1 MRSIPSAVRHAL
13 TPLIASLLLTTGAAH
28 AQMLIGWAQMPAATF
43 ADGPTSGQFTAPN
56 TYGTNVPPY
65 VGKQPVQ
72 GFSGVLDGPRKD
84 VFQFLVDNGFG
95 SQASSADALLRSYAL
110 HILWRTPKG
119 GSGTIEAADLDSG
132 KVRPG
137 FDAST
142 RLQLNDAQRKLTI
155 PIQADYAN
163 YYNNPANAPVDP
175 SIRAG
180 RLLTGADFDVESF
193 RRDRQGN
200 YWFGDEFG
208 PYLIKTDTNGTV
220 LRSEIP
226 LPGVYAPQH
235 KDVIAGKVT
244 ANLPSS
250 GGFEGMAIDK
260 SETKLYTL
268 LEGLVAGDP
277 VKTRRINEF
286 DLAKEEY
293 TGRSYVYP
301 LDPNGT
307 NIGDMVAVDDRRF
320 IVLERN
326 GSTATS
332 PNPAP
337 FKKVFLI
344 DLQGVPDGGTV
355 RKTELV
361 DLMNLADPF
370 DLNAD
375 GQRVFTFPYTTI
387 EDVLVLDPR
396 TLLVVNDNNFPY
408 GGGRAL
414 ASDNTEFL
422 KIRLPFS
429 LANDDDEHDHHG
441 QNDHDQGHAHGR
453 DRDHRG
459 GSYDWDDD

>member
-1 MRSIPSAVRHAL
+1 MRSIPSAVRRLAL
-13 TPLIASLLLTTGAAH
+13 APLAASLLMAAGAAD

-43 ADGPTSGQFTAPN
+43 ADGPTSGQFAAPN
-56 TYGTNVPPY
+56 SYGTNVPPF
-65 VGKQPVQ
+65 VGQQPVQ
-72 GFSGVLDGPRKD
+72 GFSGVLEGPRKN
-84 VFQFLVDNGFG
+84 VFEFVVDNGFG
-95 SQASSADALLRSYAL
+95 SQANSADALLRSYAL
-110 HILWRTPKG
+110 HVLWRTPKG
-119 GSGTIEAADLDSG
+119 GRGTIEPADLDSG
-132 KVRPG
+132 KPRPQ
-137 FDAST
+137 FDART
-142 RLQLNDAQRKLTI
+142 RIQLNDAQRKLTI
-155 PIQADYAN
+155 PIQADYTN
-163 YYNNPANAPVDP
+163 YYDKPANAQVDP
-175 SIRAG
+175 AIRAG

-208 PYLIKTDTNGTV
+208 PYLVKTDASGTV

-235 KDVIAGKVT
+235 KDVIAGKAT
-244 ANLPSS
+244 SNLPGS
-250 GGFEGMAIDK
+250 GGFEGMAINK
-260 SETKLYTL
+260 SQTRLYTL
-268 LEGLVAGDP
+268 LEGQVAGDAA
-277 VKTRRINEF
+277 KTRRINEF
-286 DLAKEEY
+286 DLAKESY

-301 LDPNGT
+301 LDPLGT

-326 GSTATS
+326 GSTGTS
-332 PNPAP
+332 PSPAPAP

-344 DLQGVPDGGTV
+344 DLKGVPDGGTV

-375 GQRVFTFPYTTI
+375 GQRLFTFPYTTT
-387 EDVLVLDPR
+387 EDVLVLSPR

-408 GGGRAL
+408 GGGREL

-429 LANDDDEHDHHG
+429 LAGEDDDHG
-441 QNDHDQGHAHGR
+441 HGYGR

-459 GSYDWDDD
+459 ASDDWEED

>member
-1 MRSIPSAVRHAL
+1 MRSIPSLVRQTFA
-13 TPLIASLLLTTGAAH
+13 PLATCMLLTAGAAH

-56 TYGTNVPPY
+56 TYGTNVPPF
-65 VGKQPVQ
+65 VDKQPVQ
-72 GFSGVLDGPRKD
+72 GFSGVLEGPRKD

-95 SQASSADALLRSYAL
+95 SQASSADALLRSYTL
-110 HILWRTPKG
+110 RIHWRTPKG
-119 GSGTIEAADLDSG
+119 GRGTTEPADLDSG
-132 KVRPG
+132 KVRPQ
-137 FDAST
+137 FDART
-142 RLQLNDAQRKLTI
+142 RLQLNDTRRRLTI

-163 YYNNPANAPVDP
+163 YYDKSTNAPVDP
-175 SIRAG
+175 AIIAG

-193 RRDRQGN
+193 RRDRRGN

-208 PYLIKTDTNGTV
+208 PYLIKTDASGSV

-235 KDVIAGKVT
+235 KDVIAGKVA

-250 GGFEGMAIDK
+250 GGFEGMAINT
-260 SETKLYTL
+260 SQTKLYTL
-268 LEGLVAGDP
+268 LEGQVTGDP
-277 VKTRRINEF
+277 DKTRRINEF
-286 DLAKEEY
+286 DLAKEGY
-293 TGRSYVYP
+293 TGRGYVYP
-301 LDPNGT
+301 LDPSGT
-307 NIGDMVAVDDRRF
+307 NIGDMVAVDDNRF

-326 GSTATS
+326 GNTTTS

-344 DLQGVPDGGTV
+344 DLKGVPDGGIV

-361 DLMNLADPF
+361 DLMNLSDPF

-375 GQRVFTFPYTTI
+375 GQSVFTFPYTTI
-387 EDVLVLDPR
+387 EDVLVLDAR

-408 GGGRAL
+408 GGGREL

-422 KIRLPFS
+422 KIRLPFLLS
-429 LANDDDEHDHHG
+429 KDDDDHG
-441 QNDHDQGHAHGR
+441 QGHGR

-459 GSYDWDDD
+459 GGYDWDDD

>member
-1 MRSIPSAVRHAL
+1 MRSIPIALRHAL
-13 TPLIASLLLTTGAAH
+13 RPLAASLLLASGAQ

-43 ADGPTSGQFTAPN
+43 SDGPTSGQFTAPN
-56 TYGTNVPPY
+56 AYGTNVPPY

-72 GFSGVLDGPRKD
+72 GFSGVLGGPRKN

-95 SQASSADALLRSYAL
+95 SQANSADALLRSYAL
-110 HILWRTPKG
+110 RIHWRTPKG
-119 GSGTIEAADLDSG
+119 GRGEIEPAELDSG
-132 KVRPG
+132 RDRPR
-137 FDAST
+137 FDART
-142 RLQLNDAQRKLTI
+142 RLQLNDAHRRLTI

-163 YYNNPANAPVDP
+163 YYNNPGNPPVDAG
-175 SIRAG
+175 IRAG
-180 RLLTGADFDVESF
+180 RLLTGADFDLESF
-193 RRDRQGN
+193 RRDRHGN

-208 PYLIKTDTNGTV
+208 PYLVKTDANGTV

-235 KDVIAGKVT
+235 KDVVDGKAA

-250 GGFEGMAIDK
+250 GGFEGMAIDR
-260 SETKLYTL
+260 SGTRLYTL
-268 LEGLVAGDP
+268 LEGRVAGDP
-277 VKTRRINEF
+277 EKNRRINEF
-286 DLAKEEY
+286 DLAQERY
-293 TGRSYVYP
+293 TGRSFVYA

-307 NIGDMVAVDDRRF
+307 NIGDMVAVDDHRF

-332 PNPAP
+332 PNPTP

-344 DLQGVPDGGTV
+344 DLKGVPDGGTA

-375 GQRVFTFPYTTI
+375 GKNVFTFPYTTI
-387 EDVLVLDPR
+387 EDVLVLDAR

-408 GGGRAL
+408 GGGREL

-422 KIRLPFS
+422 KIRLPFR
-429 LANDDDEHDHHG
+429 LTNDDDED
-441 QNDHDQGHAHGR
+441 HGR
-453 DRDHRG
+453 GREHRG
-459 GSYDWDDD
+459 GDEGEDD